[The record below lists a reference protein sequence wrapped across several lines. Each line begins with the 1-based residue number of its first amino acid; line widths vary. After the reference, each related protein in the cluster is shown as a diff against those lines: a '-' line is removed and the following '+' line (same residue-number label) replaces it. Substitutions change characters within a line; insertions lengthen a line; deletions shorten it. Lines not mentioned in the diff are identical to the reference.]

1 MDVDPYAYAICKWKH
16 WRGQAAER
24 TEQIAEL
31 RRALGRKQRT
41 LDEIRDVTDTDC
53 VDDAH
58 LAHVLGITETALN
71 TAVANAARYH
81 DALQR
86 IVQHPALQGGVSEHV
101 AVRIA
106 QEAMNDAER

>member
-1 MDVDPYAYAICKWKH
+1 MDADPHAYAIYKWKH

-41 LDEIRDVTDTDC
+41 LDAE
-53 VDDAH
+53 
-58 LAHVLGITETALN
+58 
-71 TAVANAARYH
+71 VANAARYH

-86 IVQHPALQGGVSEHV
+86 IAQHPALQGGVSEHV

-106 QEAMNDAER
+106 QEAMNDGC